1 MEESIKPPALGGLD
15 GFEVWDRT
23 VHAPTDKAV
32 KDAFVSLRT
41 GGMVGINL
49 RCYAMWGKPDYC
61 QVMFDPER
69 RRLAFRPVPKDTPN
83 SYWLGDAQKQVP
95 LRNLFSYYGVEIV
108 ETRRYYDPKV
118 VHGVLVVD
126 L

>member
-1 MEESIKPPALGGLD
+1 
-15 GFEVWDRT
+15 
-23 VHAPTDKAV
+23 
-32 KDAFVSLRT
+32 
-41 GGMVGINL
+41 
-49 RCYAMWGKPDYC
+49 
-61 QVMFDPER
+61 
-69 RRLAFRPVPKDTPN
+69 
-83 SYWLGDAQKQVP
+83 VP